1 VLGETNAA
9 IEELQRLLGRY
20 GYGVTPTG
28 YLDGTTRDA
37 IAAFQR
43 HFRPI
48 RVDGVV
54 DVSTT
59 ATLKALLAV
68 REARLSSIQP
78 S

>member
-1 VLGETNAA
+1 MLGETNAA

-59 ATLKALLAV
+59 ATLKALLAA